1 MNYPTSHPWREAN
14 HEKIKQT
21 NYCLDKDKLSKLTF
35 LFLFLTAIRQ
45 KNQSVNFLRMSARVD
60 AVASRVQSVSSGN
73 LSNSQLFKGDIW
85 LIKTWN

>member
-1 MNYPTSHPWREAN
+1 
-14 HEKIKQT
+14 
-21 NYCLDKDKLSKLTF
+21 
-35 LFLFLTAIRQ
+35 
-45 KNQSVNFLRMSARVD
+45 VD